1 MTEPIAVNSFILTK
15 ELFYEGNKRTSKE
28 NYSGFARRMVLIMI
42 GAWLLISAVT
52 LLTHS
57 SPIFIATES
66 LVLILAALWVAVY
79 TPWNKRRKAYNAFLL
94 QYGENAERTVAFYED
109 RLTVDPEGRGIDIAY
124 SSIAKTLL
132 SDNLLIL
139 ITSENKGVL
148 VKRGAFT
155 KGSENDVLELIS
167 K

>member
-1 MTEPIAVNSFILTK
+1 MTPIAVNSFMLTK
-15 ELFYEGNKRTSKE
+15 ELFYEGSKRTSKE

-42 GAWLLISAVT
+42 GAWLVVSAIT

-57 SPIFIATES
+57 SPVFIAAEA

-79 TPWNKRRKAYNAFLL
+79 TPWNKRRKAYNAFLM
-94 QYGENAERTVAFYED
+94 QYGENPERTTVFYED
-109 RLTVDPEGRGIDIAY
+109 SLTVDPDGRGISIAY
-124 SSIAKTLL
+124 CSIAKTLTTG
-132 SDNLLIL
+132 NLLIF

-155 KGSENDVLELIS
+155 KGSESELLELIS

>member
-1 MTEPIAVNSFILTK
+1 MTPIAVNSFILTK
-15 ELFYEGNKRTSKE
+15 ELFYEGSKRTGKE
-28 NYSGFARRMVLIMI
+28 NYSAFARRMVLIMI
-42 GAWLLISAVT
+42 GAWIIVSGIT

-57 SPIFIATES
+57 SPIFIATEA

-94 QYGENAERTVAFYED
+94 QYGENPERTVEFYED
-109 RLTVDPEGRGIDIAY
+109 RLTVDPEGRGFTVPY
-124 SSIAKTLL
+124 SGIAKTLTAE
-132 SDNLLIL
+132 NLLIF
-139 ITSENKGVL
+139 ITSDNKGVL

-155 KGSENDVLELIS
+155 NGSEAEVRELIS